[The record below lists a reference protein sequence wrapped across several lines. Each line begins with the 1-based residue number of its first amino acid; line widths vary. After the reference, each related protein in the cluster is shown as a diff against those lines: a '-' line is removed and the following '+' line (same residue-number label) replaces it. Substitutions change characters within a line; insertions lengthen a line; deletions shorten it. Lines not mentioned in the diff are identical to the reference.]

1 MNYEQISLS
10 RADDIVK
17 LWNQEIGTDFPMR
30 KELLIQ
36 NSFKDSNVLME
47 GSFLVINENGD
58 LIGFVISKKYTEL
71 NVVDFNRSV
80 GWIQALL
87 VKKSNRNKGIGTE
100 LLKRAEAA
108 LSARGAK
115 KILLGK
121 DVWHYFPGIPDQ
133 YGSVKR
139 WFTDR
144 GYQFNGMEYDL
155 LTEKGL
161 SSPQLSDVSIA
172 PIAEKDDANQ
182 FLGFLHRIFP
192 GRWEYEAIKYFE
204 YGGSGKEFILLK
216 KENKIIGFCRA
227 NGPDSPQIAQNVYW
241 APLFEDGLGG
251 IGPLGLD
258 PEVRGNGYGLAI
270 VQAGI
275 AYLGQRGLKH
285 VVIDW
290 TRLIDF
296 YEKVGAHPWKAYAT
310 YSKDL

>member
-1 MNYEQISLS
+1 MNYEQISL
-10 RADDIVK
+10 RRTDDMVK

-30 KELLIQ
+30 KKLLIQ

-47 GSFLVINENGD
+47 GSLLVTDDEGE
-58 LIGFVISKKYTEL
+58 LIGFVISKKYSEL
-71 NVVDFNRSV
+71 NVVEFNHSL
-80 GWIQALL
+80 GWIQVLL
-87 VKKSNRNKGIGTE
+87 VKKANRNKGIGTE

-108 LSARGAK
+108 LSERGVK

-121 DVWHYFPGIPDQ
+121 DVWHYFPGIPNQ

-139 WFTDR
+139 WFDAR
-144 GYQFNGMEYDL
+144 GYQFNGIEFDL
-155 LTEKGL
+155 LTEK
-161 SSPQLSDVSIA
+161 SSNSPQLSDVSIA
-172 PIAEKDDANQ
+172 PIAGKDDATQ
-182 FLGFLHRIFP
+182 FLSFLHRIFP

-258 PEVRGNGYGLAI
+258 SEVRGNGYGLAI
-270 VQAGI
+270 VQASI
-275 AYLGQRGLKH
+275 AYLNQRGLKR
-285 VVIDW
+285 VIIDW
-290 TRLIDF
+290 TRLVNF
-296 YEKVGAHPWKAYAT
+296 YEKVGARPWKTYAT
-310 YSKDL
+310 YSKNL